1 MSLLETNMGDV
12 KDKVRSVADELK
24 DSMKELRTDALPKKA
39 DKNELEQY
47 ITWEQMD
54 TAFKE
59 HRISPPGTPIP
70 ADHPGPE
77 VVEALRIVGELAD
90 EYDNLKERL
99 KNMEE
104 DLETKITADEV
115 ANLVSRLS
123 LLYTVEPA

>member
-24 DSMKELRTDALPKKA
+24 DSMNELRTDALPQKA